1 MSYFLARSAAASAL
15 EPGLYEWEGGGEET
29 MGVWEAALRRGR
41 RNNVASALEPL
52 PLEGGGGRD
61 NVWGRGSNVSRGE
74 ETMYVGE
81 DTMCVLRMTGY
92 PLPPSLAQ
100 ITSSTTATLPLRRSH
115 PIQPVH
121 KDRPTLTRFE
131 PQNNSIP
138 TAISTGTTMMA

>member
-1 MSYFLARSAAASAL
+1 MGGR
-15 EPGLYEWEGGGEET
+15 GGG
-29 MGVWEAALRRGR
+29 
-41 RNNVASALEPL
+41 NNGSVGGSIASREKKQCGLGPGART
-52 PLEGGGGRD
+52 LEGGGGRD